1 MLMRS
6 TICEVIFVNASM
18 LKNKITIQKKSAV
31 PDEIGRISEVWS
43 DFMVVHAYANRL
55 SGQELIVAAANGQ
68 QDTVTFSVRYC
79 RALAELN
86 SNDFRIVFM
95 GRVFNILTVDNVQF
109 LNVELKIRAVE
120 EDGRV

>member
-1 MLMRS
+1 M
-6 TICEVIFVNASM
+6 NASM

-31 PDEIGRISEVWS
+31 PDEIGRISEKWS

-55 SGQELIVAAANGQ
+55 SGQELIIAAANGQ

-79 RALAELN
+79 RALSELN

-120 EDGRV
+120 EDGRT

>member
-1 MLMRS
+1 M
-6 TICEVIFVNASM
+6 NASM
-18 LKNKITIQKKSAV
+18 LKNKITIQKKTAI
-31 PDEIGRISEVWS
+31 PDDIGKISEVWS
-43 DFMVVHAYANRL
+43 DFMVVHAYANL

-79 RALAELN
+79 RALADLN

-120 EDGRV
+120 EERKS

>member
-1 MLMRS
+1 M
-6 TICEVIFVNASM
+6 NASM
-18 LKNKITIQKKSAV
+18 LKNKITIQKKTAV
-31 PDEIGRISEVWS
+31 PDDIGRISEVWS

-79 RALAELN
+79 GALADLN

-95 GRVFNILTVDNVQF
+95 GRIFNILTVDNVQF
-109 LNVELKIRAVE
+109 MNVELKIRAVE
-120 EDGRV
+120 EDGRT